1 MIDKHGNDSH
11 DFQMKIIERFRRF
24 RHKNSFLCCYY
35 STFAKSSN
43 KERKIYNFIFVILTE
58 VTLLLVD
65 FL

>member
-11 DFQMKIIERFRRF
+11 DIQMKSIDQFRRF
-24 RHKNSFLCCYY
+24 RQKNSFLCCYY

-43 KERKIYNFIFVILTE
+43 KERNFYNFIFVILTE